1 MSAYLEEMWSQ
12 GGSRKGLV
20 EPRIYARYEAGYY
33 DFLALRYVPARGE
46 GLLLLLGSWQISLR
60 PISMRNLV
68 SSASFSRYNELGPAA
83 KS

>member
-1 MSAYLEEMWSQ
+1 MSAYLEAMWCQ
-12 GGSRKGLV
+12 GGSRKGFV
-20 EPRIYARYEAGYY
+20 EPRIYARYVAGYY

-46 GLLLLLGSWQISLR
+46 GLLLGSWKIPLR

-68 SSASFSRYNELGPAA
+68 SSASFSRYNELGPPA